1 MKPSFTLELA
11 ADGIRLFHRTP
22 LGWRTVGAV
31 GLGDPDLGQKVAAL
45 RSTALGMEPGV
56 LTTRLAIPNDQILY
70 TRVMAPGPDAASRRR
85 QIRAA
90 LEGMTPY
97 APEELVFDWT
107 GDGREVQVAIVAR
120 ETLEEAEAFAADSR
134 FAPVAFVAI
143 PPQGQFNGE
152 PFFGQTH
159 LAPALLGPEE
169 RVERETVPMRLLDRR
184 PVPGEPKRPP
194 DAAPTASPGA
204 QRAVQGS
211 EAMAVDAPGSVGVL
225 SDHVEEGRETH
236 PPAPMAA
243 EPPPLDADVAALAA
257 PAATVRPTAPRP
269 DLPPQESVRHVSPP
283 LQGAASTSP
292 ATDAKNTLRAPARER
307 TRMRR
312 GLMLALG
319 LLVLILLVLLGS
331 GLFLGDQRT
340 SRAGQ
345 FDFVGAAHAGTLAAP
360 TRPLTA
366 QAAEAETLRGL
377 LARHRPAM
385 LGVAYPVGP
394 RLALTE
400 APRRRTGAQID
411 ATRPKARPGSRPIAA
426 TPAAPRNMASNDP
439 APKLSSHRPMPKPA
453 GIAARGQAAAEAENP
468 PVALAVDRPR
478 SRPRN
483 FAPAIAVALAAAVA
497 EPAAPARAAVAA
509 PPQPQMTPPVVAA
522 ARQPV
527 VTRSP
532 LAAATESDDEPEPQV
547 VTPRIPTRASV
558 AKQATITKA
567 MNLRDVNLLGVFGT
581 SSNRRALVRL
591 SNGRLQQVKV
601 GDRFDGGQ
609 VVAIGASEL
618 HYVKSGRGFV
628 LAMPKT

>member
-22 LGWRTVGAV
+22 LGWRTVGAI
-31 GLGDPDLGQKVAAL
+31 GLGDPELGQKVAAL
-45 RSTALGMEPGV
+45 RSTALGMEPGP
-56 LTTRLAIPNDQILY
+56 LTTRLTIPNDQILY
-70 TRVMAPGPDAASRRR
+70 TRVAAPGPDAASRRR

-184 PVPGEPKRPP
+184 PVPAEPKRTTE
-194 DAAPTASPGA
+194 AAPLTPAPGA
-204 QRAVQGS
+204 ANVSDSTPEEG
-211 EAMAVDAPGSVGVL
+211 PGSAGIL
-225 SDHVEEGRETH
+225 SDHVEEGRESRPLT
-236 PPAPMAA
+236 PVAA

-257 PAATVRPTAPRP
+257 PSATVPPTAQRP
-269 DLPPQESVRHVSPP
+269 ETAPQESVRHVSPP
-283 LQGAASTSP
+283 LQGAASMSP
-292 ATDAKNTLRAPARER
+292 ATDAKNTLRAPVRER
-307 TRMRR
+307 NRMRR
-312 GLMLALG
+312 GLVLALG

-331 GLFLGDQRT
+331 GLFLGEQQT
-340 SRAGQ
+340 SRANQ
-345 FDFVGAAHAGTLAAP
+345 FGLMGAAQASTLAASP
-360 TRPLTA
+360 RPPK
-366 QAAEAETLRGL
+366 AAETEKETLRAL
-377 LARHRPAM
+377 IALQRPAL
-385 LGVAYPVGP
+385 LGQAYPVGP
-394 RLALTE
+394 SLALTE
-400 APRRRTGAQID
+400 APPRRTGAQVD
-411 ATRPKARPGSRPIAA
+411 ASRPKARPGSSAISAA
-426 TPAAPRNMASNDP
+426 PAAPRQMASKDP

-453 GIAARGQAAAEAENP
+453 GITARGQAATEADNP

-497 EPAAPARAAVAA
+497 EPVAPARAVVAA
-509 PPQPQMTPPVVAA
+509 QPPQPQMTPPVVAA
-522 ARQPV
+522 PRQQAL
-527 VTRSP
+527 TRSP
-532 LAAATESDDEPEPQV
+532 LATAAESDDEPEPQV

-558 AKQATITKA
+558 AKQATLTKA

-601 GDRFDGGQ
+601 GDRLDGGQ

-618 HYVKSGRGFV
+618 HYVKSGRGVV

>member
-143 PPQGQFNGE
+143 PPQGQFNAE

-169 RVERETVPMRLLDRR
+169 RVEREIIPMRLLDRR

-194 DAAPTASPGA
+194 DAAPIASSPGGA
-204 QRAVQGS
+204 QGAVQGS

-236 PPAPMAA
+236 PPAPRAA
-243 EPPPLDADVAALAA
+243 EPPPLDADVTALAA

-331 GLFLGDQRT
+331 GLFLGDQRA

-366 QAAEAETLRGL
+366 AEAETLRGL
-377 LARHRPAM
+377 LAGHRAAM
-385 LGVAYPVGP
+385 IEAAQPVGP
-394 RLALTE
+394 RLSLTE
-400 APRRRTGAQID
+400 APPRRTGAQID
-411 ATRPKARPGSRPIAA
+411 AARPKARPGSRAISAA
-426 TPAAPRNMASNDP
+426 PAAPRNMASNDP
-439 APKLSSHRPMPKPA
+439 APKLSLHRPMPKPA

-497 EPAAPARAAVAA
+497 EPAPARAAVAA

-628 LAMPKT
+628 LTMPKT